1 MIFGWLCPLLI
12 SRTLEGFLKLLAVGA
27 HLLQIRMSFA
37 LSLRLLEVLRL
48 LVGSLCPSVHMS
60 H

>member
-12 SRTLEGFLKLLAVGA
+12 SRIFEGFLKLPAVGA
-27 HLLQIRMSFA
+27 RLLQTRMSFA

-48 LVGSLCPSVHMS
+48 LVGYLCPSVNMS